1 MSWNKSICPPDRQ
14 RSPLQGDSTTFHF
27 GEYQQVMVDAS
38 NVKVNSRF
46 LQKPPVMKSKS
57 GLFFPPKIKPV
68 ILFPFTAKAK
78 NLTFSSLQ
86 DEVLKGR
93 QAFKTDVVQLIR
105 VWRRWAVV
113 CRGRHK
119 SSKLLLTSWYVVFGD
134 GQLVTSQ
141 WRQLNIAENCLPWKQ
156 SFAGGER
163 KQQGCG
169 SWARGP
175 PATAPVHPGSS
186 VQTDTTGTWQ
196 QLFLNILQ
204 QEAVN
209 TVAAPVYYP
218 SPNVSRPASQL
229 TEEEQVLRKTKLPCN
244 LFRGGG
250 TYLPVVY
257 KLNWDPW
264 EAPLCQGCQALT
276 ALT

>member
-1 MSWNKSICPPDRQ
+1 MSPKICNVPEFWTMFEKKYFFFGFLKKCLEIRVFVHQTDRGVPCKEIAQ
-14 RSPLQGDSTTFHF
+14 LFHF

-86 DEVLKGR
+86 DQVLKGR

-134 GQLVTSQ
+134 GHWPVASQ
-141 WRQLNIAENCLPWKQ
+141 WL
-156 SFAGGER
+156 
-163 KQQGCG
+163 
-169 SWARGP
+169 
-175 PATAPVHPGSS
+175 
-186 VQTDTTGTWQ
+186 
-196 QLFLNILQ
+196 
-204 QEAVN
+204 
-209 TVAAPVYYP
+209 
-218 SPNVSRPASQL
+218 
-229 TEEEQVLRKTKLPCN
+229 
-244 LFRGGG
+244 
-250 TYLPVVY
+250 
-257 KLNWDPW
+257 
-264 EAPLCQGCQALT
+264 
-276 ALT
+276 